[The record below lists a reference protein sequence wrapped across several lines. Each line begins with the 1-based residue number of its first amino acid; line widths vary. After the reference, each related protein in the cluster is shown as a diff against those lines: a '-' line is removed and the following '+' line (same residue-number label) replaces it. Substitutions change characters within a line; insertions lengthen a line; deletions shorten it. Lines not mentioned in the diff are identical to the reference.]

1 MTVRHDDSV
10 PVRSIELEI
19 DVPGTPE
26 QVWQAIATGPG
37 FSAWFCPT
45 TVEEREGG
53 AVKFVMGPGLESGG
67 VVTVWDPPRRF
78 VAEEREWFPGAPP
91 VATEIVVEAKA
102 GGICRVRL
110 VNSLFTSKT
119 DWDDQLEGVE
129 KGWPLFLEI
138 LRLYLTHF
146 PAALCAPARVMS
158 VTTMGEEHAWTTL
171 LGALGLAGAT
181 PGQRHTTRGL
191 DAPELAGVVESVR
204 EHALLLRIDEPG
216 PGIVALGSSDC
227 GPQGMLVWLSLHF
240 YGDAAAPIAA
250 REEPKWQAWL
260 AARFATDAPAGA
272 ESEAAEALQ

>member
-53 AVKFVMGPGLESGG
+53 AVTFFMGPGLESGG
-67 VVTVWDPPRRF
+67 VVTAWDPPRRF
-78 VAEEREWFPGAPP
+78 AAEERDWVPGAPP
-91 VATEIVVEAKA
+91 VATEIFVEAKA

-110 VNSLFTSKT
+110 VNSLFTSKA
-119 DWDDQLEGVE
+119 DWDDQLAGFE

-146 PAALCAPARVMS
+146 PGALCSPARVLSM
-158 VTTMGEEHAWTTL
+158 TTMNEEQAWATL
-171 LGALGLAGAT
+171 LGGLGLTGAR
-181 PGQRHTTRGL
+181 PGQPHTTRGL
-191 DAPELAGVVESVR
+191 DAPELTGVVESVR
-204 EHALLLRIDEPG
+204 EHALLLRTDEPS
-216 PGIVALGSSDC
+216 PGVVAFGASDC
-227 GPQGMLVWLSLHF
+227 GPQGMLVWLGLHF
-240 YGDAAAPIAA
+240 YGDTAAPIAA

-260 AARFATDAPAGA
+260 AQRFATAAPAGA
-272 ESEAAEALQ
+272 ASEAAEAVR